1 MVVSR
6 LQLASIEIAPRFC
19 GPPASGNGGY
29 VAGLVASF
37 AAEPMEVRLSI
48 PPPLATPLEVVA
60 TDAGGLEL
68 RSGERVIATATAA
81 TVELQAPPPPAFA
94 AASDAAR
101 QFAGFARH
109 SFPGCFVCGPTR
121 APGEGLRIF
130 PGAYLLEGRSVVAA
144 PWQPDASLAG
154 TRGRVRPEFLWAAL
168 DCPGYYAVAPDARLM
183 LLGSL
188 ACRIERVVEV
198 GERCVVVAWRLDGEG
213 RKRRAASALYGA
225 DGGCAARALA
235 TWIELKPAP

>member
-1 MVVSR
+1 MNAPGMPLTR
-6 LQLASIEIAPRFC
+6 IEIAPRFC

-37 AAEPMEVRLSI
+37 AAEPVEVRLRI

-60 TDAGGLEL
+60 TDAGGVEL
-68 RSGERVIATATAA
+68 RDAERVIATATAA
-81 TVELQAPPPPAFA
+81 TIELQVPEAITLA
-94 AASDAAR
+94 AAADAAR
-101 QFAGFARH
+101 RFAGFARH
-109 SFPGCFVCGPTR
+109 AFPGCFVCGPTR

-130 PGAYLLEGRSVVAA
+130 AGACLHEGRQVVAA

-168 DCPGYYAVAPDARLM
+168 DCPGYYAVAPDSRVM

-188 ACRIERVVEV
+188 ACRAERTVDV
-198 GERCVVVAWRLDGEG
+198 GEQCVVLAWRLDGEG

-225 DGGCAARALA
+225 DGRCAARAVA